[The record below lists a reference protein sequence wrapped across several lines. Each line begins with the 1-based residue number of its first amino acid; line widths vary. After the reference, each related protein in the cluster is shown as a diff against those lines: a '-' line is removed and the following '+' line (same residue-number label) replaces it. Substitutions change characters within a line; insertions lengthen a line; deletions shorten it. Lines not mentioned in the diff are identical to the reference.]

1 MKLGNVNPKFLK
13 NNDEKVASGG
23 KMTEINGVFAKKTK
37 TKKTGT
43 LITFRSFG
51 AGGRIRTA
59 DLFITSEPL
68 YLLSHTSKTFVII
81 S

>member
-1 MKLGNVNPKFLK
+1 MSGINEKKRSEGEK
-13 NNDEKVASGG
+13 NQ
-23 KMTEINGVFAKKTK
+23 K

>member
-1 MKLGNVNPKFLK
+1 M
-13 NNDEKVASGG
+13 
-23 KMTEINGVFAKKTK
+23 
-37 TKKTGT
+37 KKTGT

>member
-1 MKLGNVNPKFLK
+1 MKGCKR
-13 NNDEKVASGG
+13 G
-23 KMTEINGVFAKKTK
+23 KMTEINGVFAKKTT

-43 LITFRSFG
+43 LIAFRSFG

>member
-1 MKLGNVNPKFLK
+1 
-13 NNDEKVASGG
+13 
-23 KMTEINGVFAKKTK
+23 MTEINGVFAKKNNNEK
-37 TKKTGT
+37 DRDEKP
-43 LITFRSFG
+43 RSFG

>member
-1 MKLGNVNPKFLK
+1 MKRGNVNPKFLK
-13 NNDEKVASGG
+13 NNDEKVASVG
-23 KMTEINGVFAKKTK
+23 KCQRL
-37 TKKTGT
+37 TGF
-43 LITFRSFG
+43 LQKNEKDRDEKSRSFG

>member
-1 MKLGNVNPKFLK
+1 MSGINEEISGKGVKKPEN
-13 NNDEKVASGG
+13 EKDRNETS
-23 KMTEINGVFAKKTK
+23 
-37 TKKTGT
+37 
-43 LITFRSFG
+43 RPFG